1 MTEGRLVI
9 AEGLVIDGVAR
20 DRLARQLERQPAGV
34 VGVAAEV
41 GELPPGASYRV
52 HAEWRSLEPLSA
64 CVASNAAVRGA
75 VLLRPNVRF
84 EVSDGL
90 VGVDGNFVVDLG
102 AHVHDPR
109 TPLGPLLD
117 ASERG
122 RPPFPRRPVVVFA
135 ATETDPA
142 LADWARRMVNRLVR
156 REVEGRLAV
165 PAVEHGLHLTRPC
178 LSGAESIRALA
189 PDVIVTLDGGAAAQ
203 AASWCHADRSTFVIE
218 LIDDPTITHRLV
230 SWQIARARGRVR
242 AQISRRVGAP
252 SLAMLVR
259 RLCAG
264 PQPMP
269 PTDEA
274 ADEAGRRAV
283 RENWGERVGARP
295 TCVVVTGT
303 PSPAASARLEGLIDQ
318 FEASGVS
325 VACLPV
331 ERGLPQGAGRATLVV
346 LVGVDGSP
354 SVSKLIA
361 ERADQQLSTVLDV
374 GPAEVSATNDEASPA
389 AVSPL
394 VAKLAV
400 ECGYAMTPTE
410 AVRNALRDMP
420 LRSLRVPA
428 MVSRARASAFRNAGA
443 APEPQE
449 GRVVGWYVGSA
460 GEPGGDYLDAVAD
473 GLAKVL
479 ADLADVR
486 VDVVGDEDRIPP
498 ALRSHERVSVL
509 SSWPEPER
517 VAGWALHVWT
527 PRIIGREIMDDLGK
541 LVEASFAGVP
551 SVLPLPARRAMDG
564 VAAKDVVVTRYNEP
578 DGWAETVRRLLDDD
592 RKRAESAVEARRWS
606 QTVHGAQASRAAV
619 NRLLGW
625 AQYRGKE

>member
-1 MTEGRLVI
+1 MVI
-9 AEGLVIDGVAR
+9 PEGLVIDVVAR
-20 DRLARQLERQPAGV
+20 DRLARQLERQPARV
-34 VGVAAEV
+34 AGVAAEV

-64 CVASNAAVRGA
+64 CIESSAAVRGA

-90 VGVDGNFVVDLG
+90 VGVDGELVVDLG

-109 TPLGPLLD
+109 THQGPLLD
-117 ASERG
+117 ASELG

-142 LADWARRMVNRLVR
+142 LAEWARRMVNRLVR
-156 REVEGRLAV
+156 REVEGRLAF
-165 PAVEHGLHLTRPC
+165 PAAGDGLHLTRPC

-189 PDVIVTLDGGAAAQ
+189 PDVIVTLDAGAAAQ
-203 AASWCHADRSTFVIE
+203 AARWCDADRSTFVIE
-218 LIDDPTITHRLV
+218 LVDDLAITHRLV

-252 SLAMLVR
+252 NLVTLVR

-264 PQPMP
+264 PQPLP

-274 ADEAGRRAV
+274 ADEAGRRVV
-283 RENWGERVGARP
+283 RENWGARVATRP

-303 PSPAASARLEGLIDQ
+303 PSSALSARLEGLIDQ
-318 FEASGVS
+318 FEASGVR
-325 VACLPV
+325 VACVPA
-331 ERGLPQGAGRATLVV
+331 EQGLPQGARRATLVV
-346 LVGVDGSP
+346 LVGVGGSE
-354 SVSKLIA
+354 SVTKLIA
-361 ERADQQLSTVLDV
+361 ERREQQLATVLDV
-374 GPAEVSATNDEASPA
+374 GPAAVPATNDEASAA
-389 AVSPL
+389 AVSPM

-428 MVSRARASAFRNAGA
+428 MVSRARSSALRNAGVA
-443 APEPQE
+443 SELQD

-460 GEPGGDYLDAVAD
+460 GEPGGDYLDAVAE

-479 ADLADVR
+479 ADLADAR
-486 VDVVGDEDRIPP
+486 VDIVGDDDCIPP
-498 ALRSHERVSVL
+498 ALRNHERVSVI

-541 LVEASFAGVP
+541 LIEASFAGVP

-564 VAAKDVVVTRYNEP
+564 VVAKDVVVSRYNEP
-578 DGWAETVRRLLDDD
+578 DGWMQTVRRVLDDD
-592 RKRAESAVEARRWS
+592 RKRAEFAVEARRWS
-606 QTVHGAQASRAAV
+606 QTVHGAEASRAAV

-625 AQYRGKE
+625 AQYRGTE